1 MSLELDVEVSAAGL
15 DGDLNRTSSGQIR
28 PGLSKWAASRP
39 GPSTRE
45 ETFESIDAAVRM
57 LKANASIVA
66 GDLDLFENLAVHL
79 SDGIHLT
86 TEFSGMGGAEA
97 SLERVASAVQA
108 QYEKGR
114 VFGNISCMRASDKAD
129 HCQMVLKQH
138 TGPAAPVCVFGD
150 VTERMPV
157 DMRRKLTASIA
168 ASRAHLWTAVARG
181 KDKTKKVRKQ
191 HVKEIGRR
199 PFKTVVHVLKKE
211 VDTSQHAETCMAYC
225 QQHRDYCS
233 TFKQPTAIPG
243 GSTAIRFLVAGIN
256 CFDWSIRGSQDGWLG
271 QSCLSYFE
279 IMREV
284 LTCQYDLVIFEC
296 VREFDE
302 SGLEPFAEH
311 YAIQSL
317 TFSPTPLGLPCS
329 RMRKYMMM
337 ALKASFEW
345 IPEVGSFGARAMF
358 EALFARS
365 LQLYGHQLFAA
376 PQAKIEE
383 MRAQMVEARGMPAK
397 RRSGNVGRS
406 FRRCLLASEPM
417 CTGWTQWRR
426 QTHILAMQCFSHRPR
441 GTRAHQRC
449 PCAQQSCAR
458 P

>member
-1 MSLELDVEVSAAGL
+1 M
-15 DGDLNRTSSGQIR
+15 
-28 PGLSKWAASRP
+28 
-39 GPSTRE
+39 
-45 ETFESIDAAVRM
+45 
-57 LKANASIVA
+57 
-66 GDLDLFENLAVHL
+66 
-79 SDGIHLT
+79 
-86 TEFSGMGGAEA
+86 
-97 SLERVASAVQA
+97 
-108 QYEKGR
+108 
-114 VFGNISCMRASDKAD
+114 
-129 HCQMVLKQH
+129 
-138 TGPAAPVCVFGD
+138 
-150 VTERMPV
+150 
-157 DMRRKLTASIA
+157 
-168 ASRAHLWTAVARG
+168 
-181 KDKTKKVRKQ
+181 
-191 HVKEIGRR
+191 
-199 PFKTVVHVLKKE
+199 HVLKKE

-337 ALKASFEW
+337 ALKSSFEW

-358 EALFARS
+358 GALFTRS

-397 RRSGNVGRS
+397 RRSGKCWSFFQALPPGIRANVHRLDTMAKADPYSGKAMLLTATQRHKFQS
-406 FRRCLLASEPM
+406 AMPVCPAILRKTLIWSTELKRPGHYLELFEVMGYKMFGFTECAEPSVAAAFAKAIQDLSPKHASSLSGNGMHLTAMGCAYLFILSCCRRKAAATE
-417 CTGWTQWRR
+417 
-426 QTHILAMQCFSHRPR
+426 
-441 GTRAHQRC
+441 
-449 PCAQQSCAR
+449 
-458 P
+458 